1 MKCRLLPLYIPPRGM
16 SQLPCK
22 LERGGLSLFSAK
34 QKQQANRSRTASNHW
49 LVWLSSQGGAAA
61 ASQGWSASRIRRRA
75 LYRFLFF
82 PAISILYYCG
92 HVSVPMCRPSGCCQ
106 ADHGKCRKL
115 AWLCAFTYVS
125 LFPKEEKERK
135 QKERSETRESGAGLQ
150 QRNGV
155 NSLTC
160 IKHVRRGNYKHSKIH
175 RLPTS

>member
-34 QKQQANRSRTASNHW
+34 QRQQANRSRTASNHW
-49 LVWLSSQGGAAA
+49 LVWLSSQGGQLLRHKVGVP
-61 ASQGWSASRIRRRA
+61 QGFVAGPLIAFS
-75 LYRFLFF
+75 FF

-106 ADHGKCRKL
+106 ADHGKCREL